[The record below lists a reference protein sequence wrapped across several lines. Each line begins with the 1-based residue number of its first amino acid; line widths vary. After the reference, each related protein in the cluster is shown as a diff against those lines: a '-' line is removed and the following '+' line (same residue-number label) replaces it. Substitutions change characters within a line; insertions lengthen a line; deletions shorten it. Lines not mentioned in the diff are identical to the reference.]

1 MVAYRDAAFIW
12 TDDLQ
17 NEVEVFPINARV
29 TLNKEAK
36 SNSLEITFPYKG
48 NLVDGEPR
56 FQSGQFITVY
66 ARAGSLMDR
75 DNLITDD
82 LIGTFKIL
90 NQGQMSDDRVLKYTC
105 SDITYDLLSNLYTR
119 DITDTS
125 PNIIENI
132 VQTINENGV
141 NQVSVTTNIQSTRSD
156 GSAFPDV
163 ENFVSLYKTAYE
175 CISELSQ
182 TSNTGDNLAYIFWM
196 SPDGTFNWQYPSS
209 TAASQQ
215 LNWAEDPVIE
225 MKHGQE
231 EAQTISFVIFDCG
244 EDKNGAAILD
254 FYLKDDAGTI
264 KGQTKY
270 QPMTDIAPLV
280 KRSLELLG
288 TYASTTN
295 EEFVTKCIAL
305 GKARAQSIVNKVG
318 EGLRNSTITVRGSHY
333 TPADLYNV
341 KGPATP
347 LQGLRLDQIIHTFD
361 RRGWSTQLKFKEDPT
376 EEENL

>member
-1 MVAYRDAAFIW
+1 MTAYRDSVVIW
-12 TDDLQ
+12 TDSFD
-17 NEVEVFPINARV
+17 NEIEVHPISARV

-36 SNSLEITFPYKG
+36 SNTLEITFPYKG
-48 NLVDGEPR
+48 NLIDGEPR
-56 FQSGQFITVY
+56 FEAGQYFTVY
-66 ARAGSLMDR
+66 ARTGSLMDR
-75 DNLITDD
+75 DNLIADD
-82 LIGTFKIL
+82 LIGSFKIL

-105 SDITYDLLSNLYTR
+105 SDITYDMLSSLYTR

-132 VQTINENGV
+132 VQTINKNGIEQ
-141 NQVSVTTNIQSTRSD
+141 NTITTNIQSTRSD

-163 ENFVSLYKTAYE
+163 ENFTSLYKTAYE
-175 CISELSQ
+175 CITELSQ
-182 TSNTGDNLAYIFWM
+182 TSNTGDNLPYIFWI
-196 SPDGTFNWQYPSS
+196 SPDGTFNWEYPSS
-209 TAASQQ
+209 TAAVQEF
-215 LNWAEDPVIE
+215 NWGEDPVVE

-280 KRSLELLG
+280 ERSLG
-288 TYASTTN
+288 ATAYAALTN
-295 EEFVTKCIAL
+295 EEFINLCTTL
-305 GKARAQSIVNKVG
+305 GKARAQAIVNKVG
-318 EGLRNSTITVRGSHY
+318 EGLRTADVTVRGTHY
-333 TPADLYNV
+333 TPADLHNV

-347 LQGLRLDQIIHTFD
+347 LSGLRLDQIIHTFD

-376 EEENL
+376 EEDNI